1 MTWRVDDCLMKN
13 PFTDFNVARRFQ
25 ALAASFLRLGSGL
38 ET

>member
-1 MTWRVDDCLMKN
+1 MKN
-13 PFTDFNVARRFQ
+13 PFTDFNVARFQ